1 MGEARL
7 RQRRNSGGSA
17 MLQPECEPIIQ
28 TIQSLA
34 QQIQEI
40 DYRADALKAEA
51 MQLNPLQYIVSQRK
65 VDRLIRL
72 KHAFQNE
79 WNNAMNAL
87 AICRS
92 AHPAHYHFDRD
103 TSFPADNFP
112 METR

>member
-1 MGEARL
+1 MAVSTRTDEAI
-7 RQRRNSGGSA
+7 
-17 MLQPECEPIIQ
+17 LQLDCEPIKQ
-28 TIQSLA
+28 TIQSLT
-34 QQIQEI
+34 QQIEEI
-40 DYRADALKAEA
+40 DHRIGVLKAEA

-65 VDRLIRL
+65 VDRIISL